1 MARVSYKVYE
11 WSPKNGKGKCLSDIY
26 YAAEENKDTL
36 FNIHITHKK
45 WGRKWY
51 NLVQAKRYDDAINA
65 LVAEKRADGFCF
77 VVAVRCIEDLMYL
90 EAEMQKIDVEVK

>member
-11 WSPKNGKGKCLSDIY
+11 WTPKKGKGKCLSDIY

-36 FNIHITHKK
+36 FNIHITHKM

-51 NLVQAKRYDDAINA
+51 NLVQAKMYDEAIKA
-65 LVAEKRADGFCF
+65 LVDNKKIDGLSF
-77 VVAVRCIEDLMYL
+77 VVAVRCIEDLAFL
-90 EAEMQKIDVEVK
+90 ESEIEKLDVEVE

>member
-1 MARVSYKVYE
+1 MARVSYKVYD
-11 WSPKNGKGKCLSDIY
+11 WAPKNGKGKCLSDIY

-51 NLVQAKRYDDAINA
+51 DLVQAKKYDAAIKV
-65 LVAEKRADGFCF
+65 LIDEKRADGFCF
-77 VVAVRCIEDLMYL
+77 VVAIRCIEDLMCL
-90 EAEMQKIDVEVK
+90 ENEMAMIDVEVK